1 MRPLAIFSFFNII
14 GHDIVSADSSVIEFP
29 SGVDYNEFTEG
40 GQRQQE
46 RELAKL
52 NHTRWDATYR
62 DFTVNIGPTSDRDI
76 VLQFVKTTGRD
87 HREFLYAKGC
97 KDDIDVE
104 GVLTQT
110 DAGNGTDGL
119 VAPEGDEML
128 SLAYNFDTSKL
139 AMSNIWILGDDN
151 TTAKIEF
158 CHVLQLIEPMSD
170 SLEPFVVVE
179 DQRNILIDLSLMADF
194 DLTTSLMGSY
204 GVRMTFLAMT
214 TINNF
219 SPSTPEE
226 VAKAKEA
233 IIESISKHA
242 EEELKAGQGMFN
254 TTIISFEANA
264 TEKETQVTTELVI
277 DEGCRNTAACED
289 LMNITSMYDDV
300 TDHLRHKF
308 ENGDFV
314 ATLNALYVFRRHL
327 LSKLSSFQDPSPSSP
342 HPLHRMV
349 EFDSQNETLTEDLIT
364 VEAVFSDPVMEMIA
378 PKLDIRY
385 ISSEVSLQS
394 YVKTCKCD
402 GAESFKCD
410 SSVLPPNSML
420 TVCIWSKSRDVEVR
434 YLDTLVLNQGDS
446 SFDVVK
452 TQKVEYDSIS
462 SMEYVD
468 SKNGVVVKTRVPSN
482 LFKFETGGVIII
494 SGEIQMKL
502 YGEERRRRQLI
513 ALTSDVNFDE
523 ESPFELQVT
532 LEGEVDST
540 EEVTPLNGMGD
551 SANPATVASQ
561 SIALMGV
568 FGSLIYSLYW

>member
-29 SGVDYNEFTEG
+29 LGVDYNEFTKG

-46 RELAKL
+46 RELAEL
-52 NHTRWDATYR
+52 NHTRWDATFS
-62 DFTVNIGPTSDRDI
+62 DFTVNIDPTSDRDI

-289 LMNITSMYDDV
+289 LMNITTMYDDV

-378 PKLDIRY
+378 PTLDIRY

-394 YVKTCKCD
+394 YVEACKCD
-402 GAESFKCD
+402 GAKSFKCD